1 MGYRGKFDSGAGS
14 GSVPVTSE
22 FKRNR
27 VANKVIALTVSRG
40 AGQKKHVFK
49 TKPAREV
56 EAILLACRK
65 EFLTLEEEEQ
75 EVVLSLYHGD
85 RLLDPEKSLMDADI
99 TEDGELRLEVKG
111 DDGGSLFSGP
121 PISLRVRVGSTGSD
135 GNPRTF
141 TVETTQD
148 TKFYAFMESFCVAV
162 GIPESR
168 AKEVVFEFDGDKLN
182 PEGTPEGE
190 DMDEDDLVDAKV
202 PANVRSTVTDAPSV
216 LKLRA
221 KPKSDKN
228 PPKKATAATAGGKGG
243 KGSKRAAVE
252 RGSSAMAAAAGQAG
266 PLGGRQTRSTRSTRS
281 SSRSGGSGS
290 SAASMADDADVVVL
304 SD

>member
-1 MGYRGKFDSGAGS
+1 MSCGRVIHAFHPGTGTYAVCGLFKY
-14 GSVPVTSE
+14 VPMFLFEYGVSSLLLL
-22 FKRNR
+22 NR
-27 VANKVIALTVSRG
+27 PL
-40 AGQKKHVFK
+40 
-49 TKPAREV
+49 
-56 EAILLACRK
+56 
-65 EFLTLEEEEQ
+65 
-75 EVVLSLYHGD
+75 
-85 RLLDPEKSLMDADI
+85 
-99 TEDGELRLEVKG
+99 
-111 DDGGSLFSGP
+111 
-121 PISLRVRVGSTGSD
+121 
-135 GNPRTF
+135 
-141 TVETTQD
+141 QD

-182 PEGTPEGE
+182 PEGTPEVCSHCSGNAVAAAERTEVAYSKYSRLLLLVRFHALHCDESLHKCFFVALIFCDVPPSTSVCFTLRSYDYKQHATPAFPIFFQGE

-202 PANVRSTVTDAPSV
+202 PANVRSTVSDAPSV

-221 KPKSDKN
+221 KPKSDN
-228 PPKKATAATAGGKGG
+228 PPPKKATAATAGGKGG